1 MEEKYLLDEAM
12 EEIHGAKHYAKC
24 AMKWREKDPVK
35 AKKYFD
41 LAQDELRHADTLYH
55 MAEGGNPT
63 RSELEAAF
71 LCDMREQYAEKL
83 AHVKAMLEAFRG
95 N

>member
-1 MEEKYLLDEAM
+1 MTAEQINGPAPEYVTRQEFQRTIQQLMDSQPKPN
-12 EEIHGAKHYAKC
+12 
-24 AMKWREKDPVK
+24 RQK
-35 AKKYFD
+35 AK
-41 LAQDELRHADTLYH
+41 
-55 MAEGGNPT
+55 
-63 RSELEAAF
+63 EAAF